1 MCEEL
6 GRMCACISRRVRL
19 YKWAGTG
26 VFFVLFFVLK
36 IIELIDNLFF
46 HEIHKCLVN

>member
-1 MCEEL
+1 MC
-6 GRMCACISRRVRL
+6 IFRRVKL

-26 VFFVLFFVLK
+26 GFFWADFFFLK

-46 HEIHKCLVN
+46 HEIH

>member
-26 VFFVLFFVLK
+26 VLGFFVLK

-46 HEIHKCLVN
+46 MKYIKVFIN